1 MDGLSTIGTILK
13 MGAQSSSLTEVPDLQ
28 DFPDLMG
35 APDKIE
41 TTTMKNTSR
50 TYIPGLKDPG
60 DMAFNFL
67 YSGMGEGSNYATLKA
82 AQDSGATRFFQLV
95 FPDKSGFAWEGR
107 FPFPSLARASA
118 RRCSSQLTS
127 RPHRRSKKLTF
138 PAQVKEK
145 GGYE

>member
-35 APDKIE
+35 SPDKIE

-67 YSGMGEGSNYATLKA
+67 YSGMGESTNYAKLKA
-82 AQDSGATRFFQLV
+82 VQDAKSTQYFQLV
-95 FPDKSGFAWEGR
+95 FPDGSGFVWQGKV
-107 FPFPSLARASA
+107 SLSVPGKGIGEVLQFTANITPTSEIEEIDVSSA
-118 RRCSSQLTS
+118 
-127 RPHRRSKKLTF
+127 
-138 PAQVKEK
+138 
-145 GGYE
+145 G

>member
-35 APDKIE
+35 SPDKIE

-67 YSGMGEGSNYATLKA
+67 YSGMGESTNYAKLKA
-82 AQDSGATRFFQLV
+82 VQDAKSTQYFQLV
-95 FPDKSGFAWEGR
+95 FPDGSGFVWQGKV
-107 FPFPSLARASA
+107 SLSVPGKGIGEALQFTANITPTSEIEEIDVSSA
-118 RRCSSQLTS
+118 GKR
-127 RPHRRSKKLTF
+127 KK
-138 PAQVKEK
+138 K
-145 GGYE
+145 GG

>member
-67 YSGMGEGSNYATLKA
+67 YSGMGASSNYAILKT
-82 AQDSGATRFFQLV
+82 AQDSGATQYFQLE
-95 FPDKSGFAWEGR
+95 FPDKSGFAWQGKVTLSVPGKGIGEALQ
-107 FPFPSLARASA
+107 FTANITP
-118 RRCSSQLTS
+118 TS
-127 RPHRRSKKLTF
+127 
-138 PAQVKEK
+138 EK
-145 GGYE
+145 TEIETE

>member
-67 YSGMGEGSNYATLKA
+67 YSGMGEGTNYAKLKA
-82 AQDSGATRFFQLV
+82 VQDAKSTPYFQLV
-95 FPDKSGFAWEGR
+95 FPDGSGFAWQGKV
-107 FPFPSLARASA
+107 SLSVPGKGIGEALQFTANITPTSEIEEIDVSSA
-118 RRCSSQLTS
+118 
-127 RPHRRSKKLTF
+127 
-138 PAQVKEK
+138 
-145 GGYE
+145 G

>member
-67 YSGMGEGSNYATLKA
+67 YSGMGESTNYAKLKA
-82 AQDSGATRFFQLV
+82 VQDAKSTKYFQLV
-95 FPDKSGFAWEGR
+95 FPDGSSFAWQGKV
-107 FPFPSLARASA
+107 SLSVPGKGIGEALQFTANITPTSEIEEIDVSSA
-118 RRCSSQLTS
+118 
-127 RPHRRSKKLTF
+127 
-138 PAQVKEK
+138 
-145 GGYE
+145 G

>member
-35 APDKIE
+35 SPDKIE

-67 YSGMGEGSNYATLKA
+67 YSGMGESTNYAKLKA
-82 AQDSGATRFFQLV
+82 VQDAKSTQYFQLV
-95 FPDKSGFAWEGR
+95 FLDGSGFVWQGKV
-107 FPFPSLARASA
+107 SLSVPGKGIGEALQFTANITPTSEIEEIDVSSA
-118 RRCSSQLTS
+118 
-127 RPHRRSKKLTF
+127 
-138 PAQVKEK
+138 
-145 GGYE
+145 G

>member
-13 MGAQSSSLTEVPDLQ
+13 MGTQSSSLTEVPDLQ

-60 DMAFNFL
+60 DMPFNFL
-67 YSGMGEGSNYATLKA
+67 YSGMGEGSNYAKLKT
-82 AQDSGATRFFQLV
+82 AQDAKSAQYFQLI
-95 FPDKSGFAWEGR
+95 FPDSSGFAWQGKV
-107 FPFPSLARASA
+107 SLSVPGKGIGEALQFTANITPTSEIEEIDVSSA
-118 RRCSSQLTS
+118 
-127 RPHRRSKKLTF
+127 
-138 PAQVKEK
+138 
-145 GGYE
+145 G

>member
-1 MDGLSTIGTILK
+1 
-13 MGAQSSSLTEVPDLQ
+13 
-28 DFPDLMG
+28 MG

-95 FPDKSGFAWEGR
+95 FPDKSGFAWEGKV
-107 FPFPSLARASA
+107 SLSVPGKGIGEALQFTANITPTSEIEEIDVSSA
-118 RRCSSQLTS
+118 
-127 RPHRRSKKLTF
+127 
-138 PAQVKEK
+138 
-145 GGYE
+145 G

>member
-67 YSGMGEGSNYATLKA
+67 YSGMGASSNYAILKT
-82 AQDSGATRFFQLV
+82 AQDSGATQYFRLE
-95 FPDKSGFAWEGR
+95 FPDKSGFAWQGKVTLSMPGKGVGEGLQ
-107 FPFPSLARASA
+107 FTANITPTSEIEEIDVSSA
-118 RRCSSQLTS
+118 
-127 RPHRRSKKLTF
+127 
-138 PAQVKEK
+138 
-145 GGYE
+145 G